1 LTLIYPLFG
10 LEYCGQSVDMLI
22 GLISG
27 KSDMEFMDDTAI
39 AGLVLQ
45 LKAIRDG
52 ISDVHDIVHAQ
63 LPFAGFARDSIR
75 ADSARQSPQMGLSDS
90 GRPTWRADGISLH
103 IPSAT
108 CL

>member
-1 LTLIYPLFG
+1 MLKFEIDPDYPLFG

-39 AGLVLQ
+39 AGLILH

-63 LPFAGFARDSIR
+63 LHEQ
-75 ADSARQSPQMGLSDS
+75 ADKAPRLTTGKKSA
-90 GRPTWRADGISLH
+90 A
-103 IPSAT
+103 
-108 CL
+108 

>member
-1 LTLIYPLFG
+1 MLKFEIDPDYPLFG

-63 LPFAGFARDSIR
+63 LHAQ
-75 ADSARQSPQMGLSDS
+75 ADKEPRLTTDKKSA
-90 GRPTWRADGISLH
+90 A
-103 IPSAT
+103 
-108 CL
+108 